1 MILTGASMKV
11 NTFVLGFSFALICS
25 MGFSENKILW
35 DFGVV
40 IRQPEI
46 QNANNEI
53 SHKFPSKDKISQA
66 KITAVITDPF
76 VPPTRNTN
84 TSKISGKFLSEPIEL
99 SIHQIKLAAEK
110 SYLMK
115 NYPRVIA
122 ILYQRDLS
130 ILSEKV
136 QNDLIYLLA
145 DAYYQNGN
153 YTKAQA
159 QVISLFKQNESDK
172 LYLLLAMIYESLG
185 DNKNAK
191 NNYQK
196 LIAYY
201 PNSDYFNSAKIKS
214 RILVKH

>member
-1 MILTGASMKV
+1 MKA
-11 NTFVLGFSFALICS
+11 NTYVLGFSIGLFCS
-25 MGFSENKILW
+25 MGFSEDEVLW

-40 IRQPEI
+40 IRHPEI
-46 QNANNEI
+46 QKN
-53 SHKFPSKDKISQA
+53 PKDILHQFSSRKEISQA
-66 KITAVITDPF
+66 KINAVITDPF
-76 VPPTRNTN
+76 IPPIRNTLSAEKSDQVVN
-84 TSKISGKFLSEPIEL
+84 KPAEISIYQL
-99 SIHQIKLAAEK
+99 KLAAEK

-115 NYPRVIA
+115 NYPNVIEM
-122 ILYQRDLS
+122 LHQRDLS
-130 ILSEKV
+130 MLSEKV
-136 QNDLIYLLA
+136 RKDLIYLLA

-153 YTKAQA
+153 YTKAQT
-159 QVISLFKQNESDK
+159 QVISLLKQNESDK

>member
-1 MILTGASMKV
+1 MMVNSFILTLSIGI
-11 NTFVLGFSFALICS
+11 FCS
-25 MGFSENKILW
+25 MGFSEDEVLW

-40 IRQPEI
+40 IKPTVI
-46 QNANNEI
+46 KDANKENPLKFSSRENN
-53 SHKFPSKDKISQA
+53 SHVKIN
-66 KITAVITDPF
+66 AVITDPF
-76 VPPTRNTN
+76 IPPVRNILSAEKSDQVAN
-84 TSKISGKFLSEPIEL
+84 KPAEISIYQL
-99 SIHQIKLAAEK
+99 KLAAEK

-115 NYPRVIA
+115 NYPNVIA
-122 ILYQRDLS
+122 MLHYRDLS
-130 ILSEKV
+130 LLSEKV
-136 QNDLIYLLA
+136 RKDLIYLLA

-153 YTKAQA
+153 YTKAQT
-159 QVISLFKQNESDK
+159 QVISLLKQNESDK

>member
-1 MILTGASMKV
+1 
-11 NTFVLGFSFALICS
+11 
-25 MGFSENKILW
+25 MGFSEDEVLW

-40 IRQPEI
+40 IKPTVI
-46 QNANNEI
+46 KDANKENPLKFSSRENN
-53 SHKFPSKDKISQA
+53 SHVKIN
-66 KITAVITDPF
+66 AVITDPF
-76 VPPTRNTN
+76 IPPVRNILSAEKSDQVAN
-84 TSKISGKFLSEPIEL
+84 KPAEISIYQL
-99 SIHQIKLAAEK
+99 KLAAEK

-115 NYPRVIA
+115 NYPNVIA
-122 ILYQRDLS
+122 MLHYRDLS
-130 ILSEKV
+130 LLSEKV
-136 QNDLIYLLA
+136 RKDLIYLLA

-153 YTKAQA
+153 YTKAQT
-159 QVISLFKQNESDK
+159 QVISLLKQNESDK